1 MKEKLYFVVKIKGN
15 VFFDMLRPAEQAKI
29 DCGQKH
35 FIALDEKVGF
45 AIADRFETFIIRVV

>member
-1 MKEKLYFVVKIKGN
+1 